1 MDDNL
6 IRKTLDFYNPFWRNR
21 SYLNDIPLLRR
32 DVYDEVFQSVK
43 DIKQIISITGPRRV
57 GKTTML
63 RQIIADLIEESNIDP
78 LQILYISMDDPYIYS
93 NSSDSIFF
101 DRLIEVY
108 EKYILREKIGEK
120 KIYFLIDEIHK
131 FKDWQLFL
139 KKYYDRGINIKF
151 VISGSVEQ
159 SILGKS
165 KESLAGRIKNF
176 KIYTFSFYEYIF
188 YKLSFDDKVDI
199 AKKEILLKLIL
210 KIHEFKLHIFSNPL
224 VFFNELSEVLPDF
237 IFYEDEVFT
246 YFYEYLIIGGFI
258 ESWSMEGSDM
268 QYEYLYQTQIEKVL
282 LQDIYILED
291 IKNTKTLATLFF
303 KFSENFSSEYS
314 LNSLVKDMGVHRD
327 TIERYISLLKDSNL
341 IFTLS
346 KYGENAN
353 KISSIKIFLVDIGIR
368 NSILKIKEE
377 EIIGNKVLF
386 FKYIE
391 NLSMLSLIRYSSALS
406 INYYRERDKEI
417 NFILNYS
424 SKKIAIN
431 ISERKKNVFEKFKFD
446 YIFNLLDT
454 TEIYKDE
461 NVISIPYILFLLVL

>member
-199 AKKEILLKLIL
+199 AKKEILLKLIF

-224 VFFNELSEVLPDF
+224 VFFNELSELLPDF

-353 KISSIKIFLVDIGIR
+353 KISNIKIFLVDIGIR

>member
-461 NVISIPYILFLLVL
+461 NVISLPYILFLLVL

>member
-224 VFFNELSEVLPDF
+224 VFFNELSELLPDF

-353 KISSIKIFLVDIGIR
+353 KISNIKIFLVDIGIR